1 MNTLYAFFKNRYH
14 TRSSKAYIKYLR
26 SIGCKVGNHTIIY
39 EPAQST
45 IDITRPYLVKIGD
58 FVKITKGV
66 TILTHGYDWSVL
78 RKEYGEILAS
88 AGKVTIGNNV
98 FIGMNTTILKGTVI
112 GNNVIIGANSL
123 VSKDI
128 PNNVVAAGN
137 PAKTIMTLDEYL
149 IKRRKEYIFEAK
161 MAVRSFYET
170 YGVLPDMSQLI
181 DFFPLYA
188 RRDIDDINKSPA
200 IKNILTDEGGIDEKL
215 MVDLFLATNSKFESY
230 KQFLDWCLMD

>member
-1 MNTLYAFFKNRYH
+1 
-14 TRSSKAYIKYLR
+14 
-26 SIGCKVGNHTIIY
+26 V
-39 EPAQST
+39 E
-45 IDITRPYLVKIGD
+45 IGD

-88 AGKVTIGNNV
+88 AGKVTIGSNV
-98 FIGMNTTILKGTVI
+98 FIGMNTTILKNTVI

-137 PAKTIMTLDEYL
+137 PAKIIMTLDEYL
-149 IKRRKEYIFEAK
+149 IKRKKKYILEAK
-161 MAVRSFYET
+161 TTVRSFYET
-170 YGVLPDMSQLI
+170 YGVLPDMNHVI
-181 DFFPLYA
+181 DFFPLYT
-188 RRDIDDINKSPA
+188 RRDIEEINKCPD

-215 MVDLFLATNSKFESY
+215 LINLFLATNPKFESY
-230 KQFLDWCLMD
+230 QQFLDWCLSD